1 MHGGRLIM
9 NYLSLRMSLY
19 HLVCC
24 MCIPYTKIS
33 LWVNLNFL
41 CVLCISHT
49 LHLQIDTLAQ
59 STLSNMAAGDASQ
72 TTPVKIMHV
81 LCCVVF
87 TKLSNAILISIKVLL
102 VTWCVLIN

>member
-1 MHGGRLIM
+1 MHGGPLIM
-9 NYLSLRMSLY
+9 NYLSLWMSLY

-24 MCIPYTKIS
+24 MYVPYTKFS

-49 LHLQIDTLAQ
+49 LRLQIDTLAQ

-72 TTPVKIMHV
+72 STPVKIMHV
-81 LCCVVF
+81 LCCVIL
-87 TKLSNAILISIKVLL
+87 TKLSCAILIPIKVLL
-102 VTWCVLIN
+102 ITWCVLIN

>member
-1 MHGGRLIM
+1 M
-9 NYLSLRMSLY
+9 NYFSRRMSLY
-19 HLVCC
+19 NLVCC
-24 MCIPYTKIS
+24 MYIPYTKLS

-49 LHLQIDTLAQ
+49 LRLQIDTLAQ

-87 TKLSNAILISIKVLL
+87 TKLSRAILIPIKVYLL
-102 VTWCVLIN
+102 HDVY